1 MTTTPRSRTRECSCF
16 MQNHGSCKEH
26 NTATFFSRQ
35 NSRAVA
41 VLKIDNRDLTQQDGR
56 RRTVTRGR
64 IRPRSVCFSGAVQ
77 MPKSSCVEPNA
88 NEWKASYCFCQFALN
103 QVNNNNN
110 WALYSLIRLW
120 QYPPQKQAKKKQTV
134 FWHIHFT
141 YSKRKN
147 DDL

>member
-64 IRPRSVCFSGAVQ
+64 IRPRSMCFSGAVQ

-103 QVNNNNN
+103 QV
-110 WALYSLIRLW
+110 IRLW
-120 QYPPQKQAKKKQTV
+120 QYPPQKQAKKTNSFLAHTFYLFEKE
-134 FWHIHFT
+134 
-141 YSKRKN
+141 K
-147 DDL
+147 

>member
-1 MTTTPRSRTRECSCF
+1 MCPAKLCPIRLGLMTTTPRSCSCF

-120 QYPPQKQAKKKQTV
+120 QYPLK
-134 FWHIHFT
+134 
-141 YSKRKN
+141 
-147 DDL
+147 